1 MKAFVLG
8 AVLAC
13 GMVSGANAQANSSDR
28 PMTQFTRSA
37 LLSALSGIDAETE
50 EQSGKPNISVTF
62 DNGLMGDALLM
73 ACEDQQ
79 TSRNCLGTSILVTY
93 ETPDDAT
100 PAKVREAIN
109 EYNYRQNFG
118 RAYLDPDGQIT
129 LRMYIIADGSRTLMI
144 IAMATGPDYKRV
156 LYPLDHAIRTIRRQ
170 S

>member
-118 RAYLDPDGQIT
+118 RAYLDPDGQIS
-129 LRMYIIADGSRTLMI
+129 LRMYIIADGGIT
-144 IAMATGPDYKRV
+144 MANYKRQLALFSLSAAKLPDYV
-156 LYPLDHAIRTIRRQ
+156 YGE
-170 S
+170 